1 MRRTPEN
8 YQPVLPWLPLSAILG
23 FTFLGVGG
31 TALLTYSTF
40 SFAEAGPSKSSSK
53 KEQVYDARAVP
64 FDSVPESPAER
75 AASISRALTA
85 TQTEVHRAEVA
96 EPERRSE
103 FSGAVLLADSDRQL
117 RGFDGFTAFAGA
129 NNYLTVTGT
138 SFGISAQSAPSG
150 FAAADAETLS
160 MAPVPETSTWMC
172 GAALFVLVAARGM
185 RAHWHRKRGR
195 D

>member
-1 MRRTPEN
+1 MPPAPEH
-8 YQPVLPWLPLSAILG
+8 YRPVVPWLPLSAILG
-23 FTFLGVGG
+23 FTFLGVSG

-40 SFAEAGPSKSSSK
+40 SFAEASPSKVPA
-53 KEQVYDARAVP
+53 QRARVYDARAVA

-85 TQTEVHRAEVA
+85 TQTEVQRAEIV
-96 EPERRSE
+96 ESERHSDLSR
-103 FSGAVLLADSDRQL
+103 AVLLADADRQL
-117 RGFDGFTAFAGA
+117 RGFNGFTAFAGA

-138 SFGISAQSAPSG
+138 TFGIAAQSTPSG

-160 MAPVPETSTWMC
+160 MAPVPEASTWMC